1 MIGKLQ
7 SIFQDTDFLDKE
19 LVEDVII
26 ELKQAFNTV
35 NIYSD
40 ILTGTMDAFASIIS
54 NNVNAITDDPDID
67 SQFLRNECGYPS
79 GRDAVCLCTDY
90 PVLCRAVDISV
101 YRIPENQ
108 VVLIQATAIQAVLNL
123 PLRQRHKKAACHS

>member
-1 MIGKLQ
+1 M
-7 SIFQDTDFLDKE
+7 
-19 LVEDVII
+19 EDVVI
-26 ELKQAFNTV
+26 ELKQAYNTV

-54 NNVNAITDDPDID
+54 NNVNAIMKRMTSLSITLMIPTLIASFYGMNVDIHLEEMPYA
-67 SQFLRNECGYPS
+67 F
-79 GRDAVCLCTDY
+79 CTDY
-90 PVLCRAVDISV
+90 PVLRRALDISV

>member
-1 MIGKLQ
+1 MCIRDSHLQ
-7 SIFQDTDFLDKE
+7 QRECHHETHDQPFH
-19 LVEDVII
+19 
-26 ELKQAFNTV
+26 
-35 NIYSD
+35 Y
-40 ILTGTMDAFASIIS
+40 
-54 NNVNAITDDPDID
+54 TDDPDID

-90 PVLCRAVDISV
+90 PVLRRAVDISV